1 MNRDVHKGTPSVTV
15 NDGRGLPVRQV
26 AYLRAIANEP
36 AIALVSRQAF
46 DGAGRVTRQWDSRLS
61 EPNLST
67 VYGLNGAALK
77 ISSVDA
83 GWRLSLPG
91 LAGETLEHHD
101 QRGNVW
107 RTRYDQLLRVVALE
121 ENQQPNVET
130 FVYADGSAN
139 PSMNLRGQLLNQV
152 DPSGRIDCESYAMT
166 GALLRDTFTSHDNQ
180 SFTSSRA
187 YSPLGA
193 VLAHR
198 DAGGHQQ
205 QFRYDVAGQV
215 QQVQLQLNAQATWQ
229 TVQLNAQ
236 YNAAGQVIE
245 QEAGNGVTSR
255 WQYAAADGR
264 LHRHSAQLGQ
274 QSPLQDFEYIYDRV
288 GNITRIL
295 DHTFTP
301 TYFANQRVDGARDFS
316 YDSLYRLLSASGYDD
331 AVPRD
336 NPGRPQ
342 PTDPNDRRNYVQT
355 YTYDHGNNLVELR
368 HVRDGANHTRR
379 MRIDPNSNRGV
390 RRNDN
395 DPEPGF
401 DTLFDCNGNQRT
413 LQAGQPLLWSSRDEL
428 EKITLVARDNL
439 PDDEEFYEYSQG
451 ARVYKRHTH
460 DGGKHF
466 HAVRYLPGLE
476 IRSKDNGEEL
486 HVISLATGI
495 GSVRCLHWLTSPPSG
510 VEQNQMRYTLEDH
523 LGSSTMELDHLGRMI
538 SHEGYYPFGAT
549 AWMAARSLIEVT
561 YKFIRYSG
569 KEMDVSGLYY
579 YGERYYAPWL
589 QRWVSADPAGDV
601 DGLNLYAF
609 VGNNPIS
616 FSDATGLAGE
626 AFQWPTMADLKA
638 SEARFFQRGNERQ
651 SMRSQQDATRRLKRH
666 LEQHMRRQ
674 DEILGL
680 TKLRVRDA
688 SGQLARMGSGDDV
701 AIASMRRTLVLLLGK
716 GVSYG
721 VGIAVGVGSQA
732 LGIVAPGVGNAI
744 GVGMGYAAKIGVS
757 VGVDYIAE
765 KAGASASVNLKTSK
779 LSPEKIIRKAEHKQM
794 NMDKYLLAK
803 YQNMKPNSQKGQ
815 LKLGKE
821 VADKGGSE
829 LMKATMTTVPSEVLG
844 AMSAGLG
851 FLLALPEIINETL
864 GALQM
869 KSLEKMENFATSIH
883 NLAEEIQTGMTTI
896 EEFQRALPASAYHD
910 TEIKDLQRITSKV
923 RTGLEKLGHAVQSH
937 IAQRRTAA

>member
-1 MNRDVHKGTPSVTV
+1 MNLNMHRLTPSVLAT
-15 NDGRGLPVRQV
+15 DPRGLPIRQIE
-26 AYLRAIANEP
+26 YLRNVAGGEMQSLIT
-36 AIALVSRQAF
+36 RQQH
-46 DGAGRVTRQWDSRLS
+46 DVAGRLTAQRDPRLLA
-61 EPNLST
+61 PNHTS
-67 VYGLNGAALK
+67 VYGLNAAVLK
-77 ISSVDA
+77 SASVDA
-83 GWRLSLPG
+83 GPRVYLPG
-91 LAGETLEHHD
+91 QAGETLEHHD

-180 SFTSSRA
+180 SFTSSRT

-205 QFRYDVAGQV
+205 QFRYDHAGQI
-215 QQVQLQLNAQATWQ
+215 QQVQLQLNEQATWQ
-229 TVQLNAQ
+229 TVQLNAH
-236 YNAAGQVIE
+236 YNAAGQIIE
-245 QEAGNGVTSR
+245 QLAGNGVTSR

-264 LHRHSAQLGQ
+264 LHRHTARIGQ
-274 QSPLQDFEYIYDRV
+274 QSPLQDSEYSYDRV
-288 GNITRIL
+288 GNITRIF

-390 RRNDN
+390 RWNDN
-395 DPEPGF
+395 DPEPDF
-401 DTLFDCNGNQRT
+401 DTLFDRHGNQQM
-413 LQAGQPLLWSSRDEL
+413 LQAGQPLQWNTRDQL

-476 IRSKDNGEEL
+476 IRSKDNGETL
-486 HVISLATGI
+486 HVITLATGV

-510 VEQNQMRYTLEDH
+510 VEQTQMRYSLEDH
-523 LGSSTMELDHLGRMI
+523 LGSSTMELDHQGRMI

-549 AWMAARSLIEVT
+549 AWMAARSLIEVA

-569 KEMDVSGLYY
+569 KEMDVSGLYF
-579 YGERYYAPWL
+579 YGARYYAPWL
-589 QRWVSADPAGDV
+589 QRWVSADPGGDV

-609 VGNNPIS
+609 VGNNPMNY
-616 FSDATGLAGE
+616 FDDTGLNRSPNELKRLISWNMQALSSIDRKMSSLQDQLIDLQHPGQWRKTLAKNVVYQIGSAAAGWFTSYN
-626 AFQWPTMADLKA
+626 AATFA
-638 SEARFFQRGNERQ
+638 SEALPGL
-651 SMRSQQDATRRLKRH
+651 SADL
-666 LEQHMRRQ
+666 
-674 DEILGL
+674 IGL
-680 TKLRVRDA
+680 TLGNNIADRSVGLYGKLMAPLQLNSPIVPRTSTFNPDAIAAELQQSSPLPSREQYDVR
-688 SGQLARMGSGDDV
+688 SREGLQQLAVDSISKV
-701 AIASMRRTLVLLLGK
+701 
-716 GVSYG
+716 
-721 VGIAVGVGSQA
+721 VGAYV
-732 LGIVAPGVGNAI
+732 PGVGEAMALGSLAQEANEAEE
-744 GVGMGYAAKIGVS
+744 GLSSLKLAKIHGTLDELDAMVTRLTTS
-757 VGVDYIAE
+757 ANTAFAELGINEFYDEQHGMRDYLIDLGRNRVGTAQAKTLRQSDMTQL
-765 KAGASASVNLKTSK
+765 AGFARNNIETS
-779 LSPEKIIRKAEHKQM
+779 R
-794 NMDKYLLAK
+794 
-803 YQNMKPNSQKGQ
+803 
-815 LKLGKE
+815 
-821 VADKGGSE
+821 
-829 LMKATMTTVPSEVLG
+829 
-844 AMSAGLG
+844 G
-851 FLLALPEIINETL
+851 FLNIY
-864 GALQM
+864 QQ
-869 KSLEKMENFATSIH
+869 KV
-883 NLAEEIQTGMTTI
+883 
-896 EEFQRALPASAYHD
+896 PAIRNRYRGD
-910 TEIKDLQRITSKV
+910 
-923 RTGLEKLGHAVQSH
+923 
-937 IAQRRTAA
+937 

>member
-1 MNRDVHKGTPSVTV
+1 MNREAHQGTPSVTA
-15 NDGRGLPVRQV
+15 NDGRGLPIRQV
-26 AYLRAIANEP
+26 AYLRVIASEP

-61 EPNLST
+61 EPNLCT

-91 LAGETLEHHD
+91 LAGEILEHHD
-101 QRGNVW
+101 ERGNVW
-107 RTRYDQLLRVVALE
+107 RTRYDQLLRVVARE

-139 PSMNLRGQLLNQV
+139 ALMNLRGQLLNQV

-166 GALLRDTFTSHDNQ
+166 GSLLRDTFTSHDNQ
-180 SFTSSRA
+180 SFTSVRT

-198 DAGGHQQ
+198 GAGGHQQ
-205 QFRYDVAGQV
+205 QFRYDLAGQI
-215 QQVQLQLNAQATWQ
+215 QQVQLQLNAQTTWQ

-245 QEAGNGVTSR
+245 QQAGNGVTSR

-274 QSPLQDFEYIYDRV
+274 QSPLQDFEYTYDRV
-288 GNITRIL
+288 GNIIGIL
-295 DHTFTP
+295 DHTFTAV
-301 TYFANQRVDGARDFS
+301 YFANQRVDGNRQFS

-331 AVPRD
+331 AVPMD

-342 PTDPNDRRNYVQT
+342 PTDPNDRRNYLQT

-390 RRNDN
+390 RWNDN
-395 DPEPGF
+395 DPEPDF
-401 DTLFDCNGNQRT
+401 DTLFDRHGNQQM
-413 LQAGQPLLWSSRDEL
+413 LQPGQPVQWNTRDQL

-451 ARVYKRHTH
+451 ARVYKRHTL
-460 DGGKHF
+460 DSGKHF

-486 HVISLATGI
+486 HVITLATGV

-510 VEQNQMRYTLEDH
+510 VEQTQMRYTLEDH
-523 LGSSTMELDHLGRMI
+523 LGSSTMELDQQGRMI

-549 AWMAARSLIEVT
+549 AWMAARSLIEVA

-579 YGERYYAPWL
+579 YGARYYAPWQ
-589 QRWVSADPAGDV
+589 QRWISADPGGDV

-609 VGNNPIS
+609 VGNNPMNY
-616 FSDATGLAGE
+616 FDDTGLNRSPNQLKRLISWNMRALSSIDQKMSTVQGQLIDLQHPGQWRKTLAKNVVYQIGSAAAGWFTSYN
-626 AFQWPTMADLKA
+626 AATFA
-638 SEARFFQRGNERQ
+638 SEALPGL
-651 SMRSQQDATRRLKRH
+651 SADL
-666 LEQHMRRQ
+666 
-674 DEILGL
+674 IGL
-680 TKLRVRDA
+680 TL
-688 SGQLARMGSGDDV
+688 GNN
-701 AIASMRRTLVLLLGK
+701 IADL
-716 GVSYG
+716 
-721 VGIAVGVGSQA
+721 
-732 LGIVAPGVGNAI
+732 
-744 GVGMGYAAKIGVS
+744 S
-757 VGVDYIAE
+757 VGTYD
-765 KAGASASVNLKTSK
+765 
-779 LSPEKIIRKAEHKQM
+779 
-794 NMDKYLLAK
+794 
-803 YQNMKPNSQKGQ
+803 
-815 LKLGKE
+815 
-821 VADKGGSE
+821 
-829 LMKATMTTVPSEVLG
+829 
-844 AMSAGLG
+844 
-851 FLLALPEIINETL
+851 TL
-864 GALQM
+864 
-869 KSLEKMENFATSIH
+869 
-883 NLAEEIQTGMTTI
+883 
-896 EEFQRALPASAYHD
+896 
-910 TEIKDLQRITSKV
+910 
-923 RTGLEKLGHAVQSH
+923 LEKLTLNSPIVPRTSTFNPDA
-937 IAQRRTAA
+937 IAEELQPSSQLPSREKYDVRTRGGCTNCQWMASVKS

>member
-1 MNRDVHKGTPSVTV
+1 MNREVHQGTPSVTV

-36 AIALVSRQAF
+36 AIALLSRQAF

-107 RTRYDQLLRVVALE
+107 RTRYDQLLRVVARE

-139 PSMNLRGQLLNQV
+139 ALMNLRGQLLNQV

-166 GALLRDTFTSHDNQ
+166 GALLRDTFTSPDNQ
-180 SFTSSRA
+180 SFTSART
-187 YSPLGA
+187 YSPLSA
-193 VLAHR
+193 VLAHL

-205 QFRYDVAGQV
+205 QFRYDLAGQI

-264 LHRHSAQLGQ
+264 LHRHTARIGQ
-274 QSPLQDFEYIYDRV
+274 QSPLQDSEYSYDRV
-288 GNITRIL
+288 GNITRIF

-390 RRNDN
+390 RCNDN
-395 DPEPGF
+395 DPEPDF
-401 DTLFDCNGNQRT
+401 DTLFDRHGNQQM
-413 LQAGQPLLWSSRDEL
+413 LQAGQPLQWNTRDQL

-476 IRSKDNGEEL
+476 IRSKDNGEAL
-486 HVISLATGI
+486 HVITLATGI

-523 LGSSTMELDHLGRMI
+523 LGSSTMELDHQGRMI
-538 SHEGYYPFGAT
+538 SHEGYYSFGAT
-549 AWMAARSLIEVT
+549 AWMAARSLIEVA

-579 YGERYYAPWL
+579 YGARYYAPWL

-609 VGNNPIS
+609 VGNNPIG
-616 FSDATGLAGE
+616 FSDTTGLAGE
-626 AFQWPTMADLKA
+626 AFQLPTAADWKA

-651 SMRSQQDATRRLKRH
+651 SMRSQQNATRRIRLQ
-666 LEQHMRRQ
+666 LEHHMRRQ

-680 TKLRVRDA
+680 TKLRMRDA
-688 SGQLARMGSGDDV
+688 SGQLERMGSDGDV
-701 AIASMRRTLVLLLGK
+701 ALATLRRTLVLLLGK

-721 VGIAVGVGSQA
+721 AGIAVGVGTQA
-732 LGIVAPGVGNAI
+732 LGLVAPGVGNAI

-757 VGVDYIAE
+757 AGVDYIAE
-765 KAGASASVNLKTSK
+765 KTGGSASVNLKTSK
-779 LSPEKIIRKAEHKQM
+779 LSAEKIIRKAEHKLM
-794 NMDKYLLAK
+794 NPDQYLLAK
-803 YQNMKPNSQKGQ
+803 YQNMNPKSQKGQ

-821 VADKGGSE
+821 VTDKGASE
-829 LMKATMTTVPSEVLG
+829 LMKATITSVPSEAIG
-844 AMSAGLG
+844 AMSAGVG
-851 FLLALPEIINETL
+851 FLLALPEVISETL

-869 KSLEKMENFATSIH
+869 KSLEKMATFATNIED
-883 NLAEEIQTGMTTI
+883 LAEEIQSGMI
-896 EEFQRALPASAYHD
+896 NIVEFQNALPASTGNDAQIQGLWH
-910 TEIKDLQRITSKV
+910 
-923 RTGLEKLGHAVQSH
+923 RTFEVHAGLEDLGHAVRSH
-937 IAQRRTAA
+937 VAQRKAAA

>member
-91 LAGETLEHHD
+91 PGGETRERHGE
-101 QRGNVW
+101 RGNVW
-107 RTRYDQLLRVVALE
+107 RTQYDKLMRVVSLE
-121 ENQQPNVET
+121 ENNQANVET

-152 DPSGRIDCESYAMT
+152 DSSGRIDCESYAMT

-180 SFTSSRA
+180 SFTSSRT

-193 VLAHR
+193 VLAHL

-205 QFRYDVAGQV
+205 QFRYDVAGQI

-245 QEAGNGVTSR
+245 QQAGNGVTSR
-255 WQYAAADGR
+255 WQFSAANGR
-264 LHRHSAQLGQ
+264 LHRHSARIGQ

-301 TYFANQRVDGARDFS
+301 TFFANQRVDGARDFS

-368 HVRDGANHTRR
+368 HVRDGAKHTRR

-413 LQAGQPLLWSSRDEL
+413 LQAGQPLQWNSRDQL

-439 PDDEEFYEYSQG
+439 PDDEELYGYSQG
-451 ARVYKRHTH
+451 ARVYKRHLH

-486 HVISLATGI
+486 HVITLATGI
-495 GSVRCLHWLTSPPSG
+495 GSVRCLHWLMSPPSG

-523 LGSSTMELDHLGRMI
+523 LGSSTMELDHQGRMI

-601 DGLNLYAF
+601 DGLNLYGF
-609 VGNNPIS
+609 VGNNPLRYVDTAGLQRAESVIHEYSKFIKILDTHTDRTLRQVHNVIHQENIAVEMFKNLVSETLSAVTSTAGGVIGGSAFAQVAPVPFLDGLIGGNLGADLVGRPSGRLTSEFAGPLIPQTSSMSIS
-616 FSDATGLAGE
+616 EIDRQAGLLPTRDVIAFHLKQLRDPAGFSDFLVNRVVGSFIPGLGMLALGSRAQEAEDINNRLDPVKIGKIDTMLIDWKSAIQVRWAQTEE
-626 AFQWPTMADLKA
+626 AFKTLDNELGTAGDPQAQVRINRLAPIVAPEYRATLGKMTHKNLDYIDRMQQGMSWYKAMGTTDNQWILKNPRAAA
-638 SEARFFQRGNERQ
+638 S
-651 SMRSQQDATRRLKRH
+651 RRLK
-666 LEQHMRRQ
+666 LS
-674 DEILGL
+674 
-680 TKLRVRDA
+680 TA
-688 SGQLARMGSGDDV
+688 S
-701 AIASMRRTLVLLLGK
+701 
-716 GVSYG
+716 
-721 VGIAVGVGSQA
+721 
-732 LGIVAPGVGNAI
+732 
-744 GVGMGYAAKIGVS
+744 
-757 VGVDYIAE
+757 
-765 KAGASASVNLKTSK
+765 
-779 LSPEKIIRKAEHKQM
+779 
-794 NMDKYLLAK
+794 
-803 YQNMKPNSQKGQ
+803 
-815 LKLGKE
+815 
-821 VADKGGSE
+821 
-829 LMKATMTTVPSEVLG
+829 
-844 AMSAGLG
+844 
-851 FLLALPEIINETL
+851 
-864 GALQM
+864 
-869 KSLEKMENFATSIH
+869 
-883 NLAEEIQTGMTTI
+883 
-896 EEFQRALPASAYHD
+896 
-910 TEIKDLQRITSKV
+910 
-923 RTGLEKLGHAVQSH
+923 
-937 IAQRRTAA
+937 